1 MDSTVSQTQTLCPG
15 NHHLT
20 DREAVEL
27 LERGNLLE
35 LGAAAQ
41 AMRHRLHPDN
51 TVSFVIDRNVNYT
64 DGCVTGCGFCGF
76 HCHPDQARTLQTDE
90 LLQKVKETNELEGD
104 RKSVV

>member
-51 TVSFVIDRNVNYT
+51 TVSFVIDRNINYT

-76 HCHPDQARTLQTDE
+76 H
-90 LLQKVKETNELEGD
+90 
-104 RKSVV
+104 